1 MLPLDPMIIRCLRVW
16 VGCTTSP
23 LTLWRYHWQFSCW
36 LYVSIWSCFTL
47 FMRHCRERRFSSC
60 IITRSFSC
68 TVPIDRCHLFSVT
81 VVNILMLQKNICWI
95 SWYWPRLALW
105 LFVLWYCGSM
115 HCRSENNQRIQMDWT
130 KEWKVG
136 NSDRI
141 LLIAECIAL

>member
-47 FMRHCRERRFSSC
+47 FMRHCREGRFSSC

-68 TVPIDRCHLFSVT
+68 RVPIDRCHLFSVT
-81 VVNILMLQKNICWI
+81 VVNILCSRKIFVELADIGQDLHFDFSFSGISDQCIIDQKIIKGFKWI
-95 SWYWPRLALW
+95 GQRN
-105 LFVLWYCGSM
+105 G
-115 HCRSENNQRIQMDWT
+115 RSGIQT
-130 KEWKVG
+130 G
-136 NSDRI
+136 FY
-141 LLIAECIAL
+141 

>member
-16 VGCTTSP
+16 VGCTTSS

-47 FMRHCRERRFSSC
+47 FMRHCREGRFFLYYYQVVFLQSAYWPMPFILC
-60 IITRSFSC
+60 N
-68 TVPIDRCHLFSVT
+68 RCKYSL
-81 VVNILMLQKNICWI
+81 LQKNICWI
-95 SWYWPRLALW
+95 SWYRPRLALW